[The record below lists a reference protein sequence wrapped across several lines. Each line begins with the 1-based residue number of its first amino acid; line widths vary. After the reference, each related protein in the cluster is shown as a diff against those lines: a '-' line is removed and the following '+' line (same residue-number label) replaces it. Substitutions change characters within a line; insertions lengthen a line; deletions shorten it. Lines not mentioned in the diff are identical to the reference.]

1 MNLSIYYLQERIYI
15 LRWSKWLISIND
27 DDDDDIKY
35 DDDKGAVECRWLL

>member
-15 LRWSKWLISIND
+15 LRWSKWMISID
-27 DDDDDIKY
+27 DDDYDTKY